1 MRKALNDN
9 PMVQI
14 GILGILALVVGFL
27 LITQMGG
34 GSSTSTSTTTAASV
48 APDTS
53 VAPTDSSAT
62 ATTPSTSTVP
72 STSAST
78 ATPDASSSATAPV
91 APAAAPALA
100 PGKFVAGPG
109 LPSPVVNAYKADK
122 VVVLLVVRHGG
133 IDDDAVKASV
143 ERMSGLPDVA
153 LFMTNAGHVSR
164 YSRIASGVNLDR
176 VPALIV
182 LRPDKLTHGTPAA
195 MVSYGFR
202 GPESVA
208 QAIADALYKG
218 PTDVPYYP
226 K

>member
-9 PMVQI
+9 PMAQI
-14 GILGILALVVGFL
+14 GVIGILALVVGFL

-62 ATTPSTSTVP
+62 ATTPTSTVP

-109 LPSPVVNAYKADK
+109 LPSPVVNAYKSDK
-122 VVVLLVVRHGG
+122 VVVLLVVRRGG

-143 ERMSGLPDVA
+143 ERVSGLQDIA

-182 LRPDKLTHGTPAA
+182 LRPDKLTHGTPTA

-218 PTDVPYYP
+218 PRDVPYYP

>member
-34 GSSTSTSTTTAASV
+34 GSSTSTSTTTPSSDATSA
-48 APDTS
+48 APDS
-53 VAPTDSSAT
+53 SAAPTDPSAT
-62 ATTPSTSTVP
+62 AATPSTSTAP
-72 STSAST
+72 STA
-78 ATPDASSSATAPV
+78 ATTVTPEASSSATA
-91 APAAAPALA
+91 ATAPALA

-109 LPSPVVNAYKADK
+109 LPSSVVNAYRADK
-122 VVVLLVVRHGG
+122 VVVLLVVRHAG

-143 ERMSGLPDVA
+143 ERMNGLPDVA
-153 LFMTNAGHVSR
+153 LFITNAGHVSR

-182 LRPDKLTHGTPAA
+182 VRPAKLTHGTPTA

-202 GPESVA
+202 GPQSVA
-208 QAIADALYKG
+208 QSIADALYKG
-218 PTDVPYYP
+218 PTDLPYYP
-226 K
+226 R

>member
-34 GSSTSTSTTTAASV
+34 GSSTSTSTATSTV
-48 APDTS
+48 PDS
-53 VAPTDSSAT
+53 SAAPTDSSAT
-62 ATTPSTSTVP
+62 ATTPS
-72 STSAST
+72 AST
-78 ATPDASSSATAPV
+78 APSTAAATVTPDASSSATGSAAAR
-91 APAAAPALA
+91 APA
-100 PGKFVAGPG
+100 PGRFVAGPG
-109 LPSPVVNAYKADK
+109 LPSSVVNAYKADK

-143 ERMSGLPDVA
+143 ERMHGLPDVA
-153 LFMTNAGHVSR
+153 VFITNAGHVSR

-182 LRPDKLTHGTPAA
+182 VRPAKLTHGTPTA

-202 GPESVA
+202 GPQSVA

-218 PTDVPYYP
+218 PTNVPYYP
-226 K
+226 R